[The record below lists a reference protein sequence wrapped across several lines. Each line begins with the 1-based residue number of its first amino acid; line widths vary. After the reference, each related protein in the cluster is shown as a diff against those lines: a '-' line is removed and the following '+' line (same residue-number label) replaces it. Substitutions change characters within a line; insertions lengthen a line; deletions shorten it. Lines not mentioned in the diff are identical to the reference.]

1 MISITVDVEY
11 WWCNEFL
18 KKYLPENREVLIDKT
33 VDIVL
38 SLFEKHS
45 VTTTFFVLGD
55 VAEKYPEIVE
65 KIYESGHE
73 IGSHAYSHEPL
84 YRLTKEEVE
93 EEIKRTNNAI
103 YRIIKEKP
111 KGFRAPHASITN
123 ENKWVFDILR
133 KHSFI
138 YDSSIF
144 PVKTNLY
151 GVPSAPL
158 DPYFPSMEDIAKNDP
173 EGDLLEIPIS
183 AIKILKFGKCSVN
196 LPVGGGFY
204 LRTYPLWFI
213 ERAIKKVLK
222 EERPFVAYVHPWEFY
237 NKLPRL
243 NVPPWIRFEAYH
255 GTGRSF
261 VKKIGYL
268 LRVFKSRP
276 LEDLVDY
283 MVR

>member
-18 KKYLPENREVLIDKT
+18 KKYLPENREALIHRT

-38 SLFEKHS
+38 SLFEKYNA
-45 VTTTFFVLGD
+45 TTTFFVLGD
-55 VAEKYPEIVE
+55 VAGKYPEVVE
-65 KIYESGHE
+65 KIYEKGHE

-93 EEIKRTNNAI
+93 KEIVETNRLI
-103 YRIIKEKP
+103 YKITKENP

-123 ENKWVFDILR
+123 QNKWIFDLLR
-133 KHSFI
+133 KHSFV

-151 GVPSAPL
+151 GLPTAPL
-158 DPYFPSMEDIAKNDP
+158 RPYRPSMEDITKDDP
-173 EGDLLEIPIS
+173 TEDLLEIPLS
-183 AIKILKFGKCSVN
+183 AIRILRFRKHPVN

-213 ERAIKKVLK
+213 ERTIKKILR
-222 EERPFVAYVHPWEFY
+222 ERRPFVAYVHPWEFY
-237 NKLPRL
+237 DELPKLK
-243 NVPPWIRFEAYH
+243 VPPWVQFEAYH
-255 GTGRSF
+255 GTGTQFLR
-261 VKKIGYL
+261 KIEHIL
-268 LRVFKSRP
+268 KTFKSVS
-276 LEDLVDY
+276 LEHIAENI
-283 MVR
+283 

>member
-18 KKYLPENREVLIDKT
+18 KKYLPENKEVFIHRT

-38 SLFEKHS
+38 SLFEKYN

-55 VAEKYPEIVE
+55 VAERYPEVVE
-65 KIYESGHE
+65 KIYEKGHE

-93 EEIKRTNNAI
+93 NEIKLTNNAI
-103 YRIIKEKP
+103 YKITKEKP

-123 ENKWVFDILR
+123 ENKWVFKILK
-133 KHSFI
+133 KHSFV

-151 GVPSAPL
+151 GLPSAPL
-158 DPYFPSMEDIAKNDP
+158 GPYFPSSEDITKNDP
-173 EGDLLEIPIS
+173 NEKILEIPIS
-183 AIKILKFGKCSVN
+183 AIRIVKLGKHSVN

-213 ERAIKKVLK
+213 ERAIKKITQ
-222 EERPFVAYVHPWEFY
+222 EGRPFIAYVHPWEFY
-237 NKLPRL
+237 DELPRL
-243 NVPPWIRFEAYH
+243 NVPPWIRFEAYN
-255 GTGRSF
+255 GTGIQFLRK
-261 VKKIGYL
+261 VEKIL
-268 LRVFKSRP
+268 KDFKNVP
-276 LEDLVDY
+276 IEGIITKL
-283 MVR
+283 

>member
-18 KKYLPENREVLIDKT
+18 KKYLPKDKEVLIHKT

-38 SLFEKHS
+38 SLFEKHD
-45 VTTTFFVLGD
+45 VTTTFFILGD
-55 VAEKYPEIVE
+55 VAEKYSEIVE
-65 KIYESGHE
+65 KIHEKGHE

-103 YRIIKEKP
+103 YRITKEKP
-111 KGFRAPHASITN
+111 RGFRAPHASITN
-123 ENKWVFDILR
+123 KNRWVFDIL
-133 KHSFI
+133 KKYSFT

-151 GVPSAPL
+151 GMPNAPL
-158 DPYFPSMEDIAKNDP
+158 GPYFPSNEDITKNDP
-173 EGDLLEIPIS
+173 NGTLLEIPIS
-183 AIKILKFGKCSVN
+183 AIRILKFGKHSVN

-213 ERAIKKVLK
+213 KKAIKRVLNGG
-222 EERPFVAYVHPWEFY
+222 RPFVAYVHPWEFY
-237 NKLPRL
+237 DGLPRL
-243 NVPPWIRFEAYH
+243 KVPPWIKFEAYN
-255 GTGRSF
+255 GTGSPFLR
-261 VKKIGYL
+261 KINHL
-268 LRVFKSRP
+268 LKNFKSIP
-276 LEDLVDY
+276 LEDVIEQ
-283 MVR
+283 V